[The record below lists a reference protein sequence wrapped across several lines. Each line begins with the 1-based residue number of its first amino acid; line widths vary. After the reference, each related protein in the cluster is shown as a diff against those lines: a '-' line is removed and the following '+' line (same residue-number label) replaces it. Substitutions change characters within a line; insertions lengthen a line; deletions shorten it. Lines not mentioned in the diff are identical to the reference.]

1 MDIKDIL
8 LPLVGEPD
16 AAAIAAIEKCAAV
29 AGAIGAR
36 VTAMAVE
43 QDILVRPKVAISSD
57 LENAAA
63 AEAGR
68 SVSNAHDLLTVFDTA
83 ATRFGVRNER
93 WLQRFAAADIPANL
107 ALWARLKDLSLV
119 PVKPHDDQSEKI
131 VERLIFESGRP
142 ILMCPKEFAGEL
154 AVAFDNV
161 VIAWDHTAPAA
172 RAVADALP
180 WLQAAANVRII
191 TATDNNTPAELVSG
205 TALVSHLA
213 EHSIEATFEMIKID
227 GSSVGKVFEAYVEAN
242 AIDLLVMGA
251 YRHSRLNE
259 IVWGGATKTVIG
271 RPPCWVMMYQSDTA
285 ENSKVSVFRS
295 ARDSGLPGR

>member
-1 MDIKDIL
+1 MVIKDIL

-131 VERLIFESGRP
+131 VERLIFEWAGR
-142 ILMCPKEFAGEL
+142 
-154 AVAFDNV
+154 
-161 VIAWDHTAPAA
+161 
-172 RAVADALP
+172 
-180 WLQAAANVRII
+180 
-191 TATDNNTPAELVSG
+191 S
-205 TALVSHLA
+205 
-213 EHSIEATFEMIKID
+213 
-227 GSSVGKVFEAYVEAN
+227 
-242 AIDLLVMGA
+242 
-251 YRHSRLNE
+251 
-259 IVWGGATKTVIG
+259 
-271 RPPCWVMMYQSDTA
+271 
-285 ENSKVSVFRS
+285 
-295 ARDSGLPGR
+295 